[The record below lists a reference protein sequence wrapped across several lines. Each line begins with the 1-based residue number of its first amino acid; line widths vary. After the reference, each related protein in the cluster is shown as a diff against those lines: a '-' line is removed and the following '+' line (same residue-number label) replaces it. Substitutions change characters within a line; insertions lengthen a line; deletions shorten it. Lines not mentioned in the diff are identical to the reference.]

1 MATLGKPKKH
11 RLVPRAIPKPT
22 LRRLF
27 DAIKAGALAGNL
39 LAARDYAMFRLCYD
53 CGLRGSE
60 LSHLRIDD
68 VDMERQAVKVHG
80 KGDDERVTFFG
91 SKTAC
96 ALRSWLAI
104 IHPGC
109 QWLFPSNSHQA
120 GFRPLTRNGVYQAL
134 LRWCDAAKIER
145 LRLHDLRHS
154 YARHALRRGID
165 LEMVQRQLGHKD
177 ISSTMIYSKSED
189 EDRREVHLR
198 LSPGDDI

>member
-1 MATLGKPKKH
+1 
-11 RLVPRAIPKPT
+11 
-22 LRRLF
+22 
-27 DAIKAGALAGNL
+27 
-39 LAARDYAMFRLCYD
+39 
-53 CGLRGSE
+53 
-60 LSHLRIDD
+60 
-68 VDMERQAVKVHG
+68 MERQEVTVQG

-91 SKTAC
+91 AKTAR

-104 IHPGC
+104 THPGC
-109 QWLFPSNSHQA
+109 EWLFPSNSHQA
-120 GFRPLTRNGVYQAL
+120 GFRPLTRNGMYQAL
-134 LRWCDAAKIER
+134 LRWCDVAKIER
-145 LRLHDLRHS
+145 FRLHDLRHS